1 MASAIVDVV
10 LAQAMNLQVVNMHEG
25 LQGLS
30 TDYILYIDLLLLTK
44 MSPLNVCWFGKMCN
58 YFSLDW

>member
-10 LAQAMNLQVVNMHEG
+10 LAQAMNLQEVNMHEV

-30 TDYILYIDLLLLTK
+30 TDYILYIINLLLLSK
-44 MSPLNVCWFGKMCN
+44 MSPVNVC
-58 YFSLDW
+58 